1 MIRRPPRSTL
11 FPYTTLFRSLDAVEP
26 GDRRGGNEDATAV
39 GLGELHPVLTAE
51 QPPAREDDQV
61 PAGLEGLGRD
71 LLEVRLGGRLNDEAG
86 GVDQVVEREERGG
99 GAEPLEEP
107 LGLLPVARRRPGEP
121 ETRNAL
127 VESAA
132 NRTPDRAEADD
143 TDVHG

>member
-1 MIRRPPRSTL
+1 MVPPRDRWAGKVALATL
-11 FPYTTLFRSLDAVEP
+11 V
-26 GDRRGGNEDATAV
+26 RGGFQSLLA
-39 GLGELHPVLTAE
+39 AE
-51 QPPAREDDQV
+51 QQPERAVARV
-61 PAGLEGLGRD
+61 RAGREGLGRD